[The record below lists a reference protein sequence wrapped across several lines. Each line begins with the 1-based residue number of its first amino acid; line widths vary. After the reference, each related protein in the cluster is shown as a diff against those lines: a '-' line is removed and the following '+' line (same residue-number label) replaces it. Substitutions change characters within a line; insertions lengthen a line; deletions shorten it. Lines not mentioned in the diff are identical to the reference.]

1 MTVLTDMRDRAL
13 SLLESSACSSRGDG
27 SLVWSGL
34 QSQRTDLGSLLD
46 RHPYRVVGEDATEGG
61 RIAGRHLMSVLF
73 LTLTL
78 FQHPVHF
85 VFPRNSD
92 WICLYV

>member
-1 MTVLTDMRDRAL
+1 MIEPSPFWNPPPVQVEEM
-13 SLLESSACSSRGDG
+13 E
-27 SLVWSGL
+27 VWSGL
-34 QSQRTDLGSLLD
+34 ESQRTDLGSLLD
-46 RHPYRVVGEDATEGG
+46 RHPYRVVGEDAIEGG

-78 FQHPVHF
+78 FQHPVHL
-85 VFPRNSD
+85 VFPWNSD